1 MTTQTS
7 TTSAAPGLF
16 TRKATGLVRE
26 ARTSD
31 ALFYNVMWA
40 SVALAFAFAWLLY
53 GADYLG
59 SNMIVAFLIA
69 AVLGTPGAFA
79 YAMLAQIMPR
89 TGGDYV
95 FNSRS
100 LHPSVGFAANFSFC
114 FWLAIIYGVY
124 TTYMATYGFGAFGR
138 MMAGFTGSSGWLS
151 FGNWFSHHYALFI
164 VGTVAILISAGLF
177 IWGGLRLFL
186 RLQVVIFAIYIL
198 GTFLIPAVVGIFQS
212 RSGFIG
218 NLNDYAANLGTHHA
232 AAALTV
238 SAHKAGFVAPTGFN
252 STLTLKSV
260 TVFWYVFGFLYAS
273 NYFAGEIR
281 LRKRTHLLSIPGAVL
296 VAVIFFVVLLPLYL
310 HATGYTFNGA
320 IGFANPAAYG
330 FSSGAPA
337 YPEIMSIA
345 SGSWVLGAII
355 IIGFTLGLFIWL
367 PQTILLI
374 SRSMFAWSFD
384 RIMPARLSQ
393 IDSRTHSPVIAIMIV
408 AVLAIGSTAIYA
420 FTTWFAT
427 LSVLLG
433 LTLTLWVTAVGA
445 AVLPYTQPD
454 MVENSPY
461 GGRIAGIPILTIVG
475 GLAVLGFSAAIAVLL
490 WDPGSGASLS
500 KNPGKVWL
508 ALGVFVLA
516 FAIYFISRAY
526 RRRQGIDLSLAY
538 RELPPE

>member
-1 MTTQTS
+1 MTTE
-7 TTSAAPGLF
+7 SAKTGGPAPGLF

-40 SVALAFAFAWLLY
+40 SVALSFAFAWLLY
-53 GADYLG
+53 GSTYLG
-59 SNMIVAFLIA
+59 SNMILSFFLA
-69 AVLGTPGAFA
+69 AVLGLPGAFV

-100 LHPSVGFAANFSFC
+100 LHPSIGFAANFSFC

-124 TTYMATYGFGAFGR
+124 TTYMTTYGFGAFGR
-138 MMAGFTGSSGWLS
+138 MMAGFTGSSGWLD
-151 FGNWFSHHYALFI
+151 FGNWFSHPYALFI
-164 VGTVAILISAGLF
+164 TGTVAILISAALF
-177 IWGGLRLFL
+177 IKGGLQLFL
-186 RLQVVIFAIYIL
+186 RLQVVTFAIYIL
-198 GTFLIPAVVGIFQS
+198 GTFLIPVFVGLFQS
-212 RSGFIG
+212 HAGFVS
-218 NLNDYAANLGTHHA
+218 NFNSYAANLGTHHA
-232 AAALTV
+232 SAALAS
-238 SAHKAGFVAPTGFN
+238 SAHKAGFAPTGF
-252 STLTLKSV
+252 STTLTLKSI

-296 VAVIFFVVLLPLYL
+296 VAVIFFGLLLPAYL
-310 HATGYTFNGA
+310 HVTGYTFNGMLGLA
-320 IGFANPAAYG
+320 SPASYG
-330 FSSGAPA
+330 FTAGAPA

-345 SGSWVLGAII
+345 SGTWVLGAII

-367 PQTILLI
+367 PQTMVLI

-384 RIMPARLSQ
+384 RIMPERLSHV
-393 IDSRTHSPVIAIMIV
+393 DSRTHSPVVAIAIV
-408 AVLAIGSTAIYA
+408 TLLAIGSTAIYA
-420 FTTWFAT
+420 FTTWFST

-433 LTLTLWVTAVGA
+433 LTLTLFVTAIGA
-445 AVLPYTQPD
+445 IVLPYRQRA

-461 GGRIAGIPILTIVG
+461 GGRVAGLPILSIVG
-475 GLAVLGFSAAIAVLL
+475 VLAVLGFGAAIAVLL

-508 ALGVFVLA
+508 ALAVYVV
-516 FAIYFISRAY
+516 AIAVYFISRGI
-526 RRRQGIDLSLAY
+526 RRRQGIDLDLNY
-538 RELPPE
+538 LELPPE